1 MQDARTPL
9 PLRLRH
15 QEGEGAVRATTLLRK
30 LIGIQGV
37 RVVGVSIH
45 AGSIWARVEPAWR
58 RPRCSGCGE
67 RRAGRAVATE
77 RRSWRHLDLCG
88 VQLHLVY
95 DVRRVYCPA
104 CGTVVE
110 AVPWATHP
118 RARFSDEFDELVA
131 FLAQHSDKTTVQRLM
146 RIAWRSVGR
155 CIQRVVERLRPDEPL
170 AGLTAIGVDEVSYR
184 KHHHYL
190 TLITNHATRR
200 VAWGK
205 EGRNAKTLAAFF
217 DELGPDGRAAI
228 EFVTADLSGAYM
240 KAIREAVPH
249 ATLIFDRFHV
259 QQLVGTAVDETRREE
274 WRRMRGTPDAPTV
287 KKSRWALLKN
297 PVNLTEAERAKLAA
311 IQGENKR
318 LYRAYLLKE
327 QFRDI
332 LDRRQHNVV
341 RRLLRRWLG
350 WATRSRLPAFVKVAR
365 TIRQH
370 LDGIVEYVRW
380 RYTNSPHEGQN
391 NKVRLVTRRAYG
403 FHSAE
408 ATLAMIELCCS
419 GLDVPLPHRAAAA

>member
-1 MQDARTPL
+1 ML
-9 PLRLRH
+9 
-15 QEGEGAVRATTLLRK
+15 
-30 LIGIQGV
+30 
-37 RVVGVSIH
+37 GVSVH
-45 AGSIWARVEPAWR
+45 AGSIRAEVKPAWR

-67 RRAGRAVATE
+67 TRRGGAVATV

-88 VQLHLVY
+88 VQLELVY
-95 DVRRVYCPA
+95 DIRRLYCPS

-110 AVPWATHP
+110 AVPWASSP
-118 RARFSDEFDELVA
+118 RGRFTDEFDELVA

-155 CIQRVVERLRPDEPL
+155 CIERVVERLRPAAPL
-170 AGLTAIGVDEVSYR
+170 ANLEAIGVDEVSYR

-190 TLITNHATRR
+190 TLITNHDTRR

-205 EGRNAKTLAAFF
+205 KGRNSQTLAAFF
-217 DELGPDGRAAI
+217 DDLGEEGRAAI
-228 EFVTADLSGAYM
+228 ELVTADLSAAYA
-240 KAIREAVPH
+240 KAVRESVPH

-259 QQLVGTAVDETRREE
+259 QQLVGAAVDETRREE
-274 WRRMRGTPDAPTV
+274 WRRLRGSADAPAV
-287 KKSRWALLKN
+287 KKSRGALLKK
-297 PVNLTEAERAKLAA
+297 PVNLTEAEQAKLAV

-341 RRLLRRWLG
+341 RRLLGRWLG
-350 WATRSRLPAFVKVAR
+350 WAARSRLPAFVKAAR
-365 TIRQH
+365 TIRAH
-370 LDGIVEYVRW
+370 LDGIVAYVRW
-380 RYTNSPHEGQN
+380 RFTNSPHEGQN

-419 GLDVPLPHRAAAA
+419 GVNVALPHKAVA